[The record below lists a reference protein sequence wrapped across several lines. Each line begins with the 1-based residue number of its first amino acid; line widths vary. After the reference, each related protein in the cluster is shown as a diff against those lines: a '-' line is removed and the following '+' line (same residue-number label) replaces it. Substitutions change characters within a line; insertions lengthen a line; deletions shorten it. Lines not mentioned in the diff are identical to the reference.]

1 MSCKLSI
8 IHNLYKKN
16 EFVNESVKL
25 NLLALDEAK
34 IDYQYILFND
44 NGDKD
49 IYEDIKEF
57 GDKVEYIYSDV
68 NYGHRMCTGGWIGAI
83 PHLKGEY
90 VHNLGQDDVM
100 TKYFYKN
107 SVKVLDDNPDVYLV
121 FSNGFKVD
129 EKLNPISL
137 MLNPDYFLSKNQAY
151 YNPLECFKVWFGIN
165 SIFHH
170 TGSDVVTCANNNIP
184 APGTIYRTKLHD
196 LIGEPDI
203 DNFRGACDFEYFAR
217 VIFNEY
223 KCHLIEVPN
232 WLYRRSEY
240 SAGNEIID
248 GKQNNDY
255 WRKFSLNAIKE
266 KYTELWEKKC
276 ELL

>member
-8 IHNLYKKN
+8 IHNLYKRN

-49 IYEDIKEF
+49 IYDDIKEF

-100 TKYFYKN
+100 TKHFYKN
-107 SVKVLDDNPDVYLV
+107 SVDILDNNPDIYLV
-121 FSNGFKVD
+121 FSNGFSVD
-129 EKLNPISL
+129 EKLSPTSL
-137 MLNPDYFLSKNQAY
+137 LLNPNFILTQNQAY
-151 YNPLECFKVWFGIN
+151 YDPLECFKFWFGIN
-165 SIFHH
+165 SKFHN

-203 DNFRGACDFEYFAR
+203 DNFRGAADFEYWSR
-217 VIFNEY
+217 ILFNEY
-223 KCHLIEVPN
+223 KCHLIELPN

-248 GKQNNDY
+248 GKGNNDY
-255 WRKFSLNAIKE
+255 WRKFSLDAIKE
-266 KYTELWEKKC
+266 KYTKLWEKKC
-276 ELL
+276 EL